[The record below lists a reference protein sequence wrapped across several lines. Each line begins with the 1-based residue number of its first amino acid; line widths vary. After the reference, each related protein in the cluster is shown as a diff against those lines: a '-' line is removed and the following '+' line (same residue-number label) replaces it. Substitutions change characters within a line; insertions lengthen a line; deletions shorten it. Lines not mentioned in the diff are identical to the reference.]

1 MSSPEG
7 LQSSVLEPF
16 NDYIFPSA
24 AEEYNRTSSC
34 SLKQSQY
41 EQSYHFVGKRQN
53 FNTSNVINKNSSLN
67 TCDHQY
73 LQSKNDHQYL
83 QSKADH
89 QYLQS
94 KTDHQYLQSKN
105 DHQYLQSKSDH
116 YSEHCSNYLCENMR
130 VCEGI
135 IS

>member
-41 EQSYHFVGKRQN
+41 EQSYHFVGRRQN
-53 FNTSNVINKNSSLN
+53 FNTSNVINRNSSPN
-67 TCDHQY
+67 QCDHQY
-73 LQSKNDHQYL
+73 LQSKSDHQYL
-83 QSKADH
+83 QSK
-89 QYLQS
+89 S
-94 KTDHQYLQSKN
+94 

-135 IS
+135 ISSKLLCYVIKY